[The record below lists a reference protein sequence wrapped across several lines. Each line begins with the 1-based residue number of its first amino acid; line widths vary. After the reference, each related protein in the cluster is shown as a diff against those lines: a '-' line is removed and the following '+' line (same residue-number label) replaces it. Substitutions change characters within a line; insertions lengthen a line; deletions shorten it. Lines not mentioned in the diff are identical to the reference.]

1 MCVDARIGGMV
12 TKEKEYLSL
21 CLVTT
26 EWMEKDA
33 ERKNRGY
40 NAERREKRRVPYKI
54 SCKSKSSS
62 QKAAPP
68 AAVAAEA
75 SPAAIAKS

>member
-1 MCVDARIGGMV
+1 
-12 TKEKEYLSL
+12 
-21 CLVTT
+21 
-26 EWMEKDA
+26 MEKDA